1 MRTPSTWRRQLGRW
15 LALGDAVVISVSSLL
30 AYLLREALGRAD
42 VLGAFAREV
51 PVAIAVI
58 PLWLLLFYVAGA
70 YRPEY
75 LNAGG
80 DALRRFTAGVGA
92 GVLALGDVLVISVSS
107 PLAYLLREALGRAD
121 VLGAFAREVPIAI
134 AVIPLWLLLFYAA
147 GAYRP
152 EYLNAGGDALRRFT
166 AGVGAGV
173 LALGF
178 VSFLFNLQVSRLF
191 VAFLAVF
198 VFVGGGALRAGA
210 RRYLRSR
217 QRRGEL
223 MQQALVLGTD
233 LDARELADTL
243 NGAPDSSYR
252 VVGYLDDE
260 VASGTQIDG
269 LPVLGGTRDVLATAH
284 EHGVGVVI
292 VSPSGVG
299 PGTLRDVTIALEGED
314 VDLAVAPS
322 LFQVVTRRMTIETV
336 GNTPLLHVD
345 QIRLERGK
353 AFLKRSLDVAA
364 ASALLLLTSPIMLV
378 AAVAVWAEREGQV
391 LFRQDRIGRDG
402 RPFTMLKFRTMVAD
416 AEARRDEL
424 EADNDADG
432 HFFKLV
438 EDPRI
443 TSVGRHLRRWSID
456 ELPQLINVLR
466 GDMSMVG
473 PRPPL
478 PDEVAGYDAWHLR
491 RLRVRPG
498 ITGVWQVSGR
508 SEVGFDEAVRMDLF
522 YIENWSTGY
531 DLYLLWRT
539 VGAVLSRRG
548 AW

>member
-1 MRTPSTWRRQLGRW
+1 MRTPSTWRRQLGVR
-15 LALGDAVVISVSSLL
+15 LAIGDALVISLASLG
-30 AYLLREALGRAD
+30 AYLLRDALGRVEA
-42 VLGAFAREV
+42 LGAFAREV

-80 DALRRFTAGVGA
+80 DSLRRFTAGVVT
-92 GVLALGDVLVISVSS
+92 GVL
-107 PLAYLLREALGRAD
+107 
-121 VLGAFAREVPIAI
+121 
-134 AVIPLWLLLFYAA
+134 
-147 GAYRP
+147 
-152 EYLNAGGDALRRFT
+152 T
-166 AGVGAGV
+166 
-173 LALGF
+173 LGF
-178 VSFLFNLQVSRLF
+178 VSFLFNLQLSRLF

-198 VFVGGGALRAGA
+198 VFAGGAALRAGA
-210 RRYLRSR
+210 RRYVRAR
-217 QRRGEL
+217 QRGGQL
-223 MQQALVLGTD
+223 VQQAVILGTD
-233 LDARELADTL
+233 EDARELATTL
-243 NGAPDSSYR
+243 NDAPDSSYR

-260 VASGTQIDG
+260 VTTGTRLDG
-269 LPVLGGTRDVLATAH
+269 LPVLGDTRDVLTTAH
-284 EHGVGVVI
+284 EQGIGVVI

-345 QIRLERGK
+345 QIRLRRGK
-353 AFLKRSLDVAA
+353 AALKRTLDVAA
-364 ASALLLLTSPIMLV
+364 ASTLLLISAPLLLV
-378 AAVAVWAEREGQV
+378 AIVAVWSEREGPV
-391 LFRQDRIGRDG
+391 LFRQQRIGRDG

-416 AEARRDEL
+416 AEARRAEL
-424 EADNDADG
+424 EDHNDAEG
-432 HFFKLV
+432 QLFKLQR
-438 EDPRI
+438 DPRV
-443 TSVGRHLRRWSID
+443 TRVGHHLRRWSVD

-478 PDEVAGYDAWHLR
+478 PDEVAEYDAWHLR